1 MTQQDQ
7 QLELDDGPNPGQPP
21 NPPRQVTVNVILQS
35 VNPTQFDLQPT
46 GADPL
51 PPPQGPNKTLTFNNA
66 DSQGVGH
73 NGLDISFVFTD
84 ATQQNY
90 AFPPNNSKQNA
101 ISSQLGATNY
111 CPVQG
116 MNEVLS
122 VINVSGPNNN
132 TLRVHNPNQDKQGGP
147 NLTGDFSYVLWVTK
161 DGGTTYLPLDPGGKN
176 MNGPLS

>member
-1 MTQQDQ
+1 MTHQDQ
-7 QLELDDGPNPGQPP
+7 ELELDHDEDQGSGP

-51 PPPQGPNKTLTFNNA
+51 PPPEGPNKTLTFKNVDN
-66 DSQGVGH
+66 QGVGH

-90 AFPPNNSKQNA
+90 AFPPNNKKQDA
-101 ISSQLGATNY
+101 ISSQQGATNY
-111 CPVQG
+111 CPFQG

-132 TLRVHNPNQDKQGGP
+132 TLRVHNPNQKIPGGRDF
-147 NLTGDFSYVLWVTK
+147 TGEFSYVLWVTK
-161 DGGTTYLPLDPGGKN
+161 DGGATYLALDPGGIN
-176 MNGPLS
+176 MNGSTT